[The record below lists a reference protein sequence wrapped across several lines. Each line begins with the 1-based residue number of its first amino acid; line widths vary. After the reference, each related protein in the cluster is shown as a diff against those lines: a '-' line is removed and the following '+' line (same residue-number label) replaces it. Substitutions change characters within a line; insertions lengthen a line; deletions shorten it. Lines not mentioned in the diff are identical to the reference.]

1 MKRAFKWHAVRPT
14 DTADFGARLPS
25 QTSEVKGY
33 LLLIYCVLTFGWRG
47 SPGEYMVFSWG
58 VKWVHASHR
67 PHSPAVNDIVAFASK
82 WLMDDGVVL
91 EPLCGRAALA
101 LHGGP

>member
-1 MKRAFKWHAVRPT
+1 MWRASASFWWSARHPGVSQVCAKRDVKRAFKWHAVRPT

-58 VKWVHASHR
+58 
-67 PHSPAVNDIVAFASK
+67 
-82 WLMDDGVVL
+82 
-91 EPLCGRAALA
+91 
-101 LHGGP
+101 